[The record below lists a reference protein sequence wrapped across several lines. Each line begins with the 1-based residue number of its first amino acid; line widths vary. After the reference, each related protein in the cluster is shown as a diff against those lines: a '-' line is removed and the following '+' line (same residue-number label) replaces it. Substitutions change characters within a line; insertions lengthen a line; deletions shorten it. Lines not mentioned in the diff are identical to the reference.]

1 MDEES
6 PLIEVSMQ
14 IILHAGDARNNA
26 HAAIEAARAGNY
38 DEATEQMNE
47 AQENI
52 LLAHQ
57 AQTDVL
63 QQEMAGQHYDLCILF
78 IHAQDTLMTIKS
90 ELLMAEQIV
99 ELQKQLNDLKAGV
112 AA

>member
-1 MDEES
+1 MDEEN

-14 IILHAGDARNNA
+14 IILHAGDTRNNA
-26 HAAIEAARAGNY
+26 HAACEAARVGDY
-38 DEATEQMNE
+38 DEATKQMDE
-47 AQENI
+47 ARENI
-52 LLAHQ
+52 RLAHQ
-57 AQTDVL
+57 AQTDTL

-90 ELLMAEQIV
+90 EVLMAEQII
-99 ELQKQLNDLKAGV
+99 ELQKQLNDLRNGV